1 MCNLDLH
8 LHTSSRQQA
17 LFKFGGLLTQLSLF
31 SLTGDDKVSLS
42 EFQAI
47 FLTCTEMTMDDVTEL
62 FNLFASHQGEM
73 DQLESGSGLSGID
86 EETYFYNDDYFF
98 SRESLVSFTG
108 PEEVRKMWDYFQTD
122 LNPLS
127 RILTGRTYYTNVANF
142 LLCITLWLWVT
153 IFHGTKPS
161 PSYKYQGHY

>member
-1 MCNLDLH
+1 MDVPKYLNETQDVEVLKCHQFSPHVFLILFICH
-8 LHTSSRQQA
+8 LLPIAVYYACVISTYPTLTYIDTSTSSI
-17 LFKFGGLLTQLSLF
+17 KFGF

-86 EETYFYNDDYFF
+86 EQTYFYNKNAF
-98 SRESLVSFTG
+98 R
-108 PEEVRKMWDYFQTD
+108 
-122 LNPLS
+122 
-127 RILTGRTYYTNVANF
+127 
-142 LLCITLWLWVT
+142 
-153 IFHGTKPS
+153 
-161 PSYKYQGHY
+161 

>member
-1 MCNLDLH
+1 M
-8 LHTSSRQQA
+8 
-17 LFKFGGLLTQLSLF
+17 
-31 SLTGDDKVSLS
+31 SLS

-73 DQLESGSGLSGID
+73 DQLESGSGLSGLD

-98 SRESLVSFTG
+98 SRESLVSFIG

-127 RILTGRTYYTNVANF
+127 RTLTGSARNFNVAILF
-142 LLCITLWLWVT
+142 LCIIWSL
-153 IFHGTKPS
+153 
-161 PSYKYQGHY
+161 

>member
-1 MCNLDLH
+1 M
-8 LHTSSRQQA
+8 
-17 LFKFGGLLTQLSLF
+17 
-31 SLTGDDKVSLS
+31 SLS

-98 SRESLVSFTG
+98 STESLASFIG

-127 RILTGRTYYTNVANF
+127 RTLAGSARNFNVAILF
-142 LLCITLWLWVT
+142 LCIIL
-153 IFHGTKPS
+153 
-161 PSYKYQGHY
+161 

>member
-1 MCNLDLH
+1 M
-8 LHTSSRQQA
+8 
-17 LFKFGGLLTQLSLF
+17 
-31 SLTGDDKVSLS
+31 SLS

-73 DQLESGSGLSGID
+73 DQLESGSGLSGLD
-86 EETYFYNDDYFF
+86 EEAYFYNDDYFF
-98 SRESLVSFTG
+98 STESLVSFIG

-127 RILTGRTYYTNVANF
+127 RTLTGSVRNINVVDLFLCVTTARKRSLGLGSIFTGVLQACVSCSLVTRFPLSGNIISQTTNHREHVN
-142 LLCITLWLWVT
+142 
-153 IFHGTKPS
+153 
-161 PSYKYQGHY
+161 